1 MFLASGKIDGFFS
14 SVAWLENP
22 HKLIKSRNITAH
34 KSYLYSTRPFA
45 TDFTLSD
52 IKDSSICTRKHYKY
66 PSVSTLFDNGSA
78 QRIDTSER
86 LHMLNMLIKNRCQYS
101 IMHQYNADFLINS
114 LQFNSKPI
122 YRSPSPSNVVNMS
135 IFLRP
140 ELEDIKQFIDSAV
153 LQMESNGKLNE
164 SINNHVDAKK
174 NLTIIEK

>member
-22 HKLIKSRNITAH
+22 HKLIKSRNIKAH

-114 LQFNSKPI
+114 LQFNSTPI
-122 YRSPSPSNVVNMS
+122 YRSPSPSKVVNMS
-135 IFLRP
+135 IFFTPRTRRY
-140 ELEDIKQFIDSAV
+140 QAV
-153 LQMESNGKLNE
+153 
-164 SINNHVDAKK
+164 H
-174 NLTIIEK
+174 